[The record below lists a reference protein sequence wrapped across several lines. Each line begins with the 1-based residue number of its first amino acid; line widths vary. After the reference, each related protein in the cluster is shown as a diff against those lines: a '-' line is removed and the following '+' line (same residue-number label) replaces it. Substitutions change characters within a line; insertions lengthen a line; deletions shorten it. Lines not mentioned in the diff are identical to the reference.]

1 MGQGTTPAI
10 PGASL
15 DHASLSLVSTPSI
28 VLGGSLRYR
37 WPPGTSIPAGS
48 VPVLGHSHPASER
61 RASPC
66 RSAGDSLL
74 HLGSR
79 VAAGR
84 GPCSGDEGDL
94 PFPVLTGRRF
104 GCRPWHVASC
114 VLFLHAIRGY
124 CFAIS
129 FQRLHTRATWERK
142 EWLPKAGCQIIHAPP
157 PPPAQ
162 PATNPRSSPAQ
173 AAEPL
178 VFTSPASPSSL
189 SSW

>member
-10 PGASL
+10 PAHGPGASL
-15 DHASLSLVSTPSI
+15 DHASLSLFSTLSI

-37 WPPGTSIPAGS
+37 WPPDTSIPAGS
-48 VPVLGHSHPASER
+48 VPILGHSRPASES

-94 PFPVLTGRRF
+94 PFPILTARCF
-104 GCRPWHVASC
+104 VRPFSSC
-114 VLFLHAIRGY
+114 Y
-124 CFAIS
+124 P
-129 FQRLHTRATWERK
+129 
-142 EWLPKAGCQIIHAPP
+142 WLLLCHQLSAPP
-157 PPPAQ
+157 HQGYLGEERVVTEGRVPNNPPPQ
-162 PATNPRSSPAQ
+162 PATNPRSSPAR
-173 AAEPL
+173 ATEPL
-178 VFTSPASPSSL
+178 AFTSPASPSSL